1 MTSPIRSRDDQLY
14 TPSEPEDLVCRS
26 ETSHATDVER
36 ATGSD
41 PEPIA
46 GHGVD
51 FLTLSVGA
59 GAIIGGDVSV
69 TLDRFGHLYVGAGAG
84 VGVSATIASASAHAG
99 QMTEPIADA
108 PNEKKVRGFLEG
120 DAVEV
125 NAAIGAEVGVTSS
138 PGGTAAEL
146 GVGLVQASA
155 QFQHNWHVLQ
165 LPIRW

>member
-14 TPSEPEDLVCRS
+14 TPSDPEDLACTS
-26 ETSHATDVER
+26 ETPHDGAVAGAPGGSHELAE
-36 ATGSD
+36 
-41 PEPIA
+41 

-99 QMTEPIADA
+99 QMTEPTADA
-108 PNEKKVRGFLEG
+108 PDEKKVRGFLEG
-120 DAVEV
+120 DAVELT
-125 NAAIGAEVGVTSS
+125 AAIGAEVGVTSS
-138 PGGTAAEL
+138 PGGTAAEI